1 MVAGGAAGWGEDEQG
16 RQFVGRVGEVRV
28 SVEEGF
34 DAEWLRKVR
43 DGLQSSGLVGAP
55 PEKGMDQRFVK
66 EVERL
71 CSERAKVR
79 AFLAVKVHGFV
90 RMRRQYD
97 PSSDPAKTDVTPQ
110 TIADAVN
117 NTLPAVSISELEQQ
131 ARQGVREAKL
141 QLADVLYFGL
151 MGVARDYMRACSLY
165 NEAAQDGDNEA
176 AVAIANIA
184 AVKLSMTHPEAAASS
199 AEDSNGVLARVT
211 DGMLKDPVLEQIVF
225 CLGKAASEC
234 HVSPLTLQ
242 VGRLLQDHRGSLKDL
257 EGIDEII
264 DAVDKREGELLQQA
278 RKHVGVRE
286 EGILKAARSGMVGVE
301 DIKGAAN
308 GRFREGNFP
317 AAHALY
323 TDALEVL
330 EEVAGRDGAAAQGDD
345 GSGGQV
351 RATLLSNRSEC
362 WLQAGGWQ
370 GALDDLREAREA
382 WRDMSEAMLAKVQG
396 REKRARE
403 GLERQQLVR
412 RPSLGEAST
421 DAGAAPDH
429 AAAARASSSSRP
441 EQCAASAASQTTS
454 SAGRS
459 ARCRAATLAHTRGV
473 WGTTSPCAR
482 LKVRHQSAPLAGATW
497 RGWAGSRGDGGKYG
511 WAEGKYAADARC
523 CASSAS
529 R

>member
-1 MVAGGAAGWGEDEQG
+1 
-16 RQFVGRVGEVRV
+16 VRV

-421 DAGAAPDH
+421 DAGAAPGP
-429 AAAARASSSSRP
+429 RRGSASVQQLPSGTVCSICSLPDNFLRRP
-441 EQCAASAASQTTS
+441 LRTLPCCDACAHPRCVGDYLALCASQGQAPKCPS
-454 SAGRS
+454 C
-459 ARCRAATLAHTRGV
+459 RCYL
-473 WGTTSPCAR
+473 AR
-482 LKVRHQSAPLAGATW
+482 LGRL
-497 RGWAGSRGDGGKYG
+497 
-511 WAEGKYAADARC
+511 EG
-523 CASSAS
+523 
-529 R
+529 